1 MGIRDWFS
9 GGCLSSLNSASEEQ
23 ETLNQKK
30 KTAVLG
36 LVFLALL
43 TFAYV
48 ENTSFFG
55 IVGDVFSNPPLAV
68 LFVFVHNVLVV
79 SLILLG
85 MTFYV
90 GLVLNFF
97 PQRKIEY
104 VVLNNPRIF
113 ALVFTLMI
121 IFISILRTIM
131 LVYGQ
136 VVVNTLLFVILLST
150 PNAII
155 EGYGIFK
162 TIEKT
167 LKRSMTTKALVA
179 IYLIFFVAA
188 LVEIGYMLLLRAVI

>member
-1 MGIRDWFS
+1 LD
-9 GGCLSSLNSASEEQ
+9 
-23 ETLNQKK
+23 QKK
-30 KTAVLG
+30 KTAILG

-43 TFAYV
+43 AFAYV
-48 ENTSFFG
+48 ENASFFG
-55 IVGDVFSNPPLAV
+55 SVGDVFLNPPLAV

-104 VVLNNPRIF
+104 VVLHNPRVF
-113 ALVFTLMI
+113 AFVFTLMI
-121 IFISILRTIM
+121 IFISILRASM

-136 VVVNTLLFVILLST
+136 VVLSTLGFVILLST

-167 LKRSMTTKALVA
+167 LERKMTTKALAA

-188 LVEIGYMLLLRAVI
+188 VIEVGYVHLLRAVI